1 MQRQEASPLGNIAM
15 RTIVAALLSA
25 LVAGLFAAGP
35 AWAQKRAE
43 PGVFD
48 YYVLSLSWSPA
59 FCARAKGA
67 PDPDQCGTDR
77 KPGFVVHGLWP
88 QYADGG
94 YPATCTRDR
103 NVPKSVVDQTMPV
116 MPSVGLMVYQ
126 WSKHGTCSGLNA
138 TDYFAKLRA
147 AHAKVAIPEGLKA
160 PRRHRSGRA
169 GGAPVPGG
177 QPRPDA
183 GRGGGGVLQG
193 RRVGDSGLPGQ
204 ESGLHALRQ
213 EGGGPLRQ
221 PQRGAVHH
229 GGAASRRLDSGA
241 PARPQVTAQP
251 ASSAMA
257 AGISASSSRARKPSG
272 P

>member
-1 MQRQEASPLGNIAM
+1 M

-160 PRRHRSGRA
+160 P
-169 GGAPVPGG
+169 GGTVPAVQVERLFLEANPGLTPEGVAVVCSKADVSEIRVCLDKNLGFMPCGKKVVDRCGNRNAVLSTTVAP
-177 QPRPDA
+177 
-183 GRGGGGVLQG
+183 
-193 RRVGDSGLPGQ
+193 LP
-204 ESGLHALRQ
+204 
-213 EGGGPLRQ
+213 
-221 PQRGAVHH
+221 
-229 GGAASRRLDSGA
+229 AASTPA
-241 PARPQVTAQP
+241 PQP
-251 ASSAMA
+251 AP
-257 AGISASSSRARKPSG
+257 K
-272 P
+272 